1 MYGTPPSLQTQHLI
15 HTNIKYDLAMA
26 PVPITKIQESEYP
39 FDLGTFGR
47 PITTSNPSTQTWFNR
62 GLTWVYTFN
71 HKEAVT
77 CFEQAIAHDESCAI
91 AHWGLAYALGPN
103 YNYAWEFFGEN
114 LADAVRRTHEASQR
128 ALALAATATPI
139 EQALIKAIQ
148 ARFPRDKPVD
158 NMEQYA
164 AQNRAYADA
173 MEGVYDA
180 FGADD
185 LDVAALYA
193 DSIMSL
199 TPWKLWDLKTGEP
212 NPGTGTLDAKRVLEV
227 ALRDKRASKHPGLL
241 HFYIHLIE
249 MSPTPELGLVA
260 GDHLRE
266 LVPDSGH
273 ANHMPSHLDVLV
285 GDYRAAIQAN
295 QRATIADEKYLA
307 HEGAMNFYSNYRMHN
322 YHTLI
327 YAAMFA
333 GQKDVALDAVDRM
346 EATLPNELLV
356 SMADFIEVFLSV
368 RPHVMVRFGM
378 WDEIINNL
386 PVPQDPVLYCVT
398 TAMTYYAKGV
408 AQAAKGNV
416 DEAVKYRE
424 LYQAAAKAV
433 PETRLDFPNK
443 CVDILGVA
451 SAMLDGEIE
460 YRKKNYNA
468 AFSHLAHAV
477 ELDDGLGYSEPWS
490 WMQPVRHAY
499 AALLLEQNHV
509 EEALAVYRTDL
520 GLDDTVL
527 RARKHL
533 NNVWALQ
540 GYHECLVRLGRTAES
555 SVIEPQLK
563 LAVAVADVDVKSSCF
578 CRRDTEAAPDV
589 LGCCH

>member
-1 MYGTPPSLQTQHLI
+1 
-15 HTNIKYDLAMA
+15 MA
-26 PVPITKIQESEYP
+26 SVPIAKRPESEYP

-47 PITTSNPSTQTWFNR
+47 PITTTNPSTQTWFNR

-114 LADAVRRTHEASQR
+114 LADAVRRTYEASQR

-139 EQALIKAIQ
+139 EQALIKAVQ
-148 ARFPRDKPVD
+148 TRFPSDKPVD
-158 NMEQYA
+158 DMEQYA

-212 NPGTGTLDAKRVLEV
+212 NPGTRTLDAKRVLEV

-285 GDYRAAIQAN
+285 GDYRAAIRAN

-307 HEGAMNFYSNYRMHN
+307 QEGAMNFYSNYRMHN

-356 SMADFIEVFLSV
+356 AMADFIEVFLSV

-398 TAMTYYAKGV
+398 TAMTLYAKGV

-433 PETRLDFPNK
+433 PESRLDFPNK

-451 SAMLDGEIE
+451 SPMLDGEIE
-460 YRKKNYNA
+460 YRKGNYDA

-499 AALLLEQNHV
+499 AALLLEQNYV
-509 EEALAVYRTDL
+509 EEALAVYKTDL

-527 RARKHL
+527 RARKHM

-540 GYHECLVRLGRTAES
+540 GYHECLVRLGRTDEA

-563 LAVAVADVDVKSSCF
+563 LAVAVADVEVKSSCF